1 VGRRPIQRQDDIDGR
16 FGSNLPDPTAL
27 TYQALAATPK
37 EERKIKKAACYLF
50 ADFAFI
56 TLGCLPKAPKQ
67 LGPCPTGGSFMIE
80 GKLKLMTV
88 EGTGRQFVAETP
100 SGHTILMDDAQGQTG
115 PKPIELA
122 LLALGGCTAF
132 DVIGILR
139 KKRQVVTGYEV
150 EVRAEQ
156 REEPPNYFTHVA
168 IKHRL
173 HGTIEPEAVKRA
185 IELSE
190 TKYCSVGAMIAKT
203 AKIDST
209 FEIVAEPA
217 SAGITGTRQ

>member
-1 VGRRPIQRQDDIDGR
+1 
-16 FGSNLPDPTAL
+16 
-27 TYQALAATPK
+27 
-37 EERKIKKAACYLF
+37 
-50 ADFAFI
+50 
-56 TLGCLPKAPKQ
+56 
-67 LGPCPTGGSFMIE
+67 MIE
-80 GKLKLMTV
+80 GRLKLMTV

-100 SGHTILMDDAQGQTG
+100 SGHTVLMDDAQGQTG

-156 REEPPNYFTHVA
+156 CEEPPNYFTRVE

-173 HGTIEPEAVKRA
+173 HGSIDPGAVERA

-217 SAGITGTRQ
+217 LAGITGTSQ